1 VKFWLRWTANSI
13 AIYLALY
20 LVDSVADGRFRVDAI
35 WAAVIIAVLLGFLNS
50 LVRPPRRLRSKPVV
64 ALSSAVLTVLVN
76 TLVLQVFVWIGDAL
90 SAQSLVWVLAV
101 AAFISLVAGTINWLI
116 GFKSSEKQRASA
128 QRRRETGAVREGE
141 AKRPRTRA

>member
-20 LVDSVADGRFRVDAI
+20 LVDSVAGGRFRVEAL

-50 LVRPPRRLRSKPVV
+50 LVRPLRRLRSKPVV

-76 TLVLQVFVWIGDAL
+76 TLVLQVFVWIGEAL
-90 SAQSLVWVLAV
+90 SAQSFAWVLAV

-116 GFKSSEKQRASA
+116 GFKSKEKQRASA
-128 QRRRETGAVREGE
+128 QRRREAGAVREGE
-141 AKRPRTRA
+141 AKSPRTRA